1 MACVT
6 GANRTL
12 PRAARVQACARAF
25 RFKRGVGAP
34 PRVRFCP
41 LLHRG
46 LVALCGGSRAG
57 APERCL
63 PWWHPCT
70 SDADRAAWPR
80 GAAAAVRRELCGA
93 TAPPAH
99 LLCAS
104 TLQRRRPSPGALLAR
119 DGSAQL
125 QQRQPAV
132 RAKRRRRVPAL
143 RPRPAR
149 QRPAR
154 HRPLQRSGHAR
165 VLARGRR
172 GGGRLEARGRAALGR
187 RGAEG
192 RRAALR
198 PLGADRAHLAQP
210 ARAADR
216 ERRVAR
222 RGAHLVRV
230 RVRVRVS

>member
-1 MACVT
+1 MCDGSQPNTASGGACT
-6 GANRTL
+6 GVCSGIPFQTWSVCTVGSPLSSGLRVSAFAPCCTAASWRCANR
-12 PRAARVQACARAF
+12 
-25 RFKRGVGAP
+25 
-34 PRVRFCP
+34 
-41 LLHRG
+41 
-46 LVALCGGSRAG
+46 GG
-57 APERCL
+57 
-63 PWWHPCT
+63 
-70 SDADRAAWPR
+70 DADRAAWPR
-80 GAAAAVRRELCGA
+80 GAAAAVRRELGGA

-104 TLQRRRPSPGALLAR
+104 ALQRRRPSPGALLAR

-132 RAKRRRRVPAL
+132 RPKRRRRVPAL

-216 ERRVAR
+216 QRRVAR